1 MCGIA
6 GIVGKNELRYRGLVP
21 QMLQAIK
28 YRGPDDTGEL
38 YVDDCALGHVRLSIM
53 DLQNGK
59 QPMMDAAGN
68 TAVVFN
74 GEIYGYKDIK
84 PNLNYPFSTD
94 CDTEVILALYQK
106 YGRNMIQHLPGMF
119 AFALWDSK
127 NKSLYCARDRFGEK
141 PFYYAWGNNGEFI
154 FASEIKAILA
164 SGMVEPVLD
173 YQQLNHYLCY
183 SYIYPAKT
191 IYKNIF
197 VLPPA
202 SQLILQNGKLT
213 VERYWYQPDTN
224 DKINIDEAVEQ
235 FRFLFSRAV
244 KRQLVADVPVGAF
257 LSGGLDSGS
266 VVAVASQY
274 TSKLT
279 TVSFGFQGGVNELAI
294 ARTMAKKY
302 DTNHLELIDKDFDI
316 ANLMFKMQ
324 AIYDEPMADPASIP
338 AYLIAKFARENVK
351 VVLTGDA
358 GDELLG
364 GYDFKYRT
372 LRYVDEWRGQ
382 NNFWREKMV
391 NIALQGIGG
400 VRKFARRQ
408 GFYSNDPSV
417 RLHEIFYH
425 DLFIRQKAL
434 EWSKEYNGDILSF
447 IRKKNCYVSPDKA
460 AAVESFDGVDM
471 LDYLVSSGFLPG
483 DDLDNALRVDQQ
495 EYLTGN
501 GMLKTDRTTMAVSL
515 ESRTPFLDVDLAE
528 FCISLP
534 FAMKVRGKE
543 EKYIL
548 RRAFENM
555 WTDKVRNT
563 IKNGFASPIDV
574 WMKRPEFQILL
585 DTYLGDKNKKVFN
598 VIDYSKT
605 CELRKNNREL
615 FLIWELLILSMWF
628 ELHPCKLEL

>member
-6 GIVGKNELRYRGLVP
+6 GIVGKNEIRYRELVP

-38 YVDDCALGHVRLSIM
+38 YVDDCALGHVRLSIV

-266 VVAVASQY
+266 VVA
-274 TSKLT
+274 
-279 TVSFGFQGGVNELAI
+279 
-294 ARTMAKKY
+294 
-302 DTNHLELIDKDFDI
+302 
-316 ANLMFKMQ
+316 
-324 AIYDEPMADPASIP
+324 
-338 AYLIAKFARENVK
+338 
-351 VVLTGDA
+351 
-358 GDELLG
+358 
-364 GYDFKYRT
+364 
-372 LRYVDEWRGQ
+372 
-382 NNFWREKMV
+382 
-391 NIALQGIGG
+391 
-400 VRKFARRQ
+400 
-408 GFYSNDPSV
+408 
-417 RLHEIFYH
+417 
-425 DLFIRQKAL
+425 
-434 EWSKEYNGDILSF
+434 
-447 IRKKNCYVSPDKA
+447 
-460 AAVESFDGVDM
+460 AAVESFGVVDM
-471 LDYLVSSGFLPG
+471 LDYVVSSGFLPG

-548 RRAFENM
+548 RRAFESM

-615 FLIWELLILSMWF
+615 FLI
-628 ELHPCKLEL
+628 